1 MAKLETRKER
11 AERMA
16 ISNQKS
22 TEALRARISSQQE
35 TVTAKEFWV
44 WTKKAEYQD
53 TRRRARAGEQIH
65 ADMLYK
71 APKYMLDDGL
81 IVDAADKDVK
91 VVEGQTDLLG
101 FL

>member
-22 TEALRARISSQQE
+22 TEAFRARIASKQE
-35 TVTAKEFWV
+35 TVTAKEYWV

-53 TRRRARAGEQIH
+53 KTRRARAGEQVRI
-65 ADMLYK
+65 DILYT
-71 APKYMLDDGL
+71 APKFMLTDGL
-81 IVDAADKDVK
+81 IADAADQEVEI
-91 VVEGQTDLLG
+91 VEGQSDLFG
-101 FL
+101 YV